1 MDEESLSRLN
11 ETFERFHAQ
20 FAPAFGRKQWRERS
34 RDYLQ
39 ALLLQS
45 EERCNAEN
53 LSEVV
58 DASARVLQ
66 RFLTE
71 ANWDDDA
78 LTEAL
83 QKYLAPR
90 LCHPQ
95 AVWVVD
101 ESGIVKQGK
110 KSVGVARPY
119 CGAVGKVAN
128 CQMGVF
134 LAPVGPRGRAIVDKR
149 LFVPEEWTDDAERCE
164 AAGVPEEA
172 RTYQSKAELALGLLE
187 RAKALG
193 HLSAEWVTGDDE
205 YGKSPA
211 FRDGVDALG
220 LLYMLEVPSNTPV
233 WPVDTRFFTPSAPKA
248 EVAASHPAGKRGRRP
263 EPRPE
268 PGQREEVGER
278 ASALP
283 SGAWQAITVAEGAQG
298 ARTYLFAFERRKDS
312 RDGKPSKEVGVVY
325 RKNLDGS
332 EPRYYFTNAPEQTPP
347 ETQAWAAAAR
357 WPIETEFEANKSHV
371 GMDEYEVRGWCGWN
385 HPITLC
391 LLASAFL
398 LSIQQEWGE
407 KAAPDYA
414 SAGVS
419 GGLRALAAQ
428 ALDPRRPVRVA

>member
-1 MDEESLSRLN
+1 MMGIGEAAGSIRHPIPCTDFRPSVLVLQRRVINLSVDSYGSTGRKSMDEESLSHLN

-39 ALLLQS
+39 ALLVQS

-193 HLSAEWVTGDDE
+193 HLSAEWVTGDEE

-220 LLYMLEVPSNTPV
+220 LWYMLEVPSNTPV
-233 WPVDTRFFTPSAPKA
+233 WPLLTLWFTPEAPQ
-248 EVAASHPAGKRGRRP
+248 RGRP
-263 EPRPE
+263 PQPRPE
-268 PGQREEVGER
+268 PSQRQEVGKR
-278 ASALP
+278 AAAWP
-283 SGAWQAITVAEGAQG
+283 AGAWQAITV
-298 ARTYLFAFERRKDS
+298 
-312 RDGKPSKEVGVVY
+312 
-325 RKNLDGS
+325 
-332 EPRYYFTNAPEQTPP
+332 
-347 ETQAWAAAAR
+347 
-357 WPIETEFEANKSHV
+357 
-371 GMDEYEVRGWCGWN
+371 
-385 HPITLC
+385 
-391 LLASAFL
+391 
-398 LSIQQEWGE
+398 
-407 KAAPDYA
+407 
-414 SAGVS
+414 
-419 GGLRALAAQ
+419 
-428 ALDPRRPVRVA
+428 